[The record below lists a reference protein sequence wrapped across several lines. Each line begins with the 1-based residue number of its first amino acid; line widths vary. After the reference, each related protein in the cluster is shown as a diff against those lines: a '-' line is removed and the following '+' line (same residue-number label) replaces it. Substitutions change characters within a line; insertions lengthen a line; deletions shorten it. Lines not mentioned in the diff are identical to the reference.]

1 MIMFAISLLFKT
13 IIAIGMITSEV
24 KTFCQLVNC
33 LCSIKAM
40 TKACQRDHINY
51 IVFLLTHY

>member
-1 MIMFAISLLFKT
+1 MIMFATSLLFKT
-13 IIAIGMITSEV
+13 IIAVGMITSEV

-40 TKACQRDHINY
+40 TKEKKLVNVITLIILC
-51 IVFLLTHY
+51 FC